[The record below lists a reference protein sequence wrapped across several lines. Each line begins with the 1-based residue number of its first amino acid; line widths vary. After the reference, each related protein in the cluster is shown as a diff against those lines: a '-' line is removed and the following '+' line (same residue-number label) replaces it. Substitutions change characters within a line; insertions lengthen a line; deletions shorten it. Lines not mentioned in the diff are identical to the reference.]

1 MKKKY
6 QVSAQEIK
14 DGLEKHGMNKYE
26 LYMALDVSEPTF
38 KKYVREGFPVVYKHE
53 LIRLGII
60 DGELKIRGD
69 NGNMVVVM
77 CALVLMLIFTGCDEA
92 SKVIN
97 ERDQIHKCTSEQIT
111 TIMSRCMADGN
122 SRTNSFCEYNLNDFC
137 RKFGAKE

>member
-60 DGELKIRGD
+60 DGELKIRGE

-77 CALVLMLIFTGCDEA
+77 CALVLMLIFSGCNEASKA

-97 ERDQIHKCTSEQIT
+97 ETDQVHKCTSEQIT
-111 TIMSRCMADGN
+111 RIMAPCLAESYIE
-122 SRTNSFCEYNLNDFC
+122 FCEKDLNNFC
-137 RKFGAKE
+137 RKYGVK